1 MKVYIFTQFLPMG
14 AERIVLVSS
23 SVKKGEKEMRKKYPY
38 MRPDSDTSYILDPKT
53 HLLGRVQGWEVDAV
67 RSDIS

>member
-23 SVKKGEKEMRKKYPY
+23 TVKKGEKELRKKYPH
-38 MRPDSDTSYILDPKT
+38 MRSDSDTSYVLDPKVK
-53 HLLGRVQGWEVDAV
+53 LLGRVQEWEVKE
-67 RSDIS
+67 